1 MYICCLRMI
10 LKGRFT
16 LRCVLSLDK
25 IGNKILYTTESCV
38 SLLTARAFA
47 LFSFSSRIFQICW
60 ILREVGGKQGNFHG
74 LVMNS
79 NWFSFKLKVVIN
91 ILSNI
96 FGPQYIGSRVA
107 LVALR
112 VRPKDTAQV
121 LKFALNDNSCVPQ
134 GNCKSADRMDSGS
147 SFFQVFI
154 HVW

>member
-16 LRCVLSLDK
+16 LRSVLSLDK
-25 IGNKILYTTESCV
+25 IGDKILYATESCV
-38 SLLTARAFA
+38 SLLTVRAFA
-47 LFSFSSRIFQICW
+47 LFSFNSRIFQICW
-60 ILREVGGKQGNFHG
+60 IFREVGGKQGNFHG
-74 LVMNS
+74 LVMNP
-79 NWFSFKLKVVIN
+79 NWFSFNLKVVIN

-112 VRPKDTAQV
+112 VCPKDTAQV

-134 GNCKSADRMDSGS
+134 VNCKSADRMDSGS

-154 HVW
+154 HLW